1 MVNLLLG
8 GCLFTNHTCIMETTG
23 FNVDQAYTLNGHIF
37 HWLAAR
43 GNTNYPCFFAF
54 CRWGC
59 ITRQIKWVEHCVQK
73 CYKKQVWN
81 KNMRIGIYIDA
92 YRRQGLTYPGFLNL
106 EMWWIILIWY
116 NNFWHTAWRS
126 FHYPQNWI
134 NFHEWLNVTDTTSS
148 CQVTSFTKKFDGWIN
163 T

>member
-1 MVNLLLG
+1 MAYWTQVLIFIQHKGWHKRGCSFRKSQQGSAIFINFFKEQRAKSIYRDYVKLKLVNLLLG
-8 GCLFTNHTCIMETTG
+8 GCLFPNHTCIMETTG
-23 FNVDQAYTLNGHIF
+23 FNVGQAYTLNGHIF

-106 EMWWIILIWY
+106 EM
-116 NNFWHTAWRS
+116 
-126 FHYPQNWI
+126 
-134 NFHEWLNVTDTTSS
+134 
-148 CQVTSFTKKFDGWIN
+148 
-163 T
+163 